1 MKQTH
6 SVVGPAMATS
16 SELLCVIMQSQD
28 ALQYLRWPEETDK
41 NKSNLGRVSSSLT
54 TDSINYNCTVTNP
67 KSWRV
72 QCSVC
77 GAFSLFRWTKLKVWV
92 LQTECVLQCVLVFRL
107 VYYLWRELCS
117 EKTRLQQSK
126 QTHTSRRWW
135 NIRGWHERRLG
146 RSDQEGQFTP
156 GIWMH
161 LEWWLVHSAWKHQH
175 TSLGQKEHNVSNTKK
190 EISSYIH
197 SICICI
203 IGHFRKFTADIAPQ

>member
-126 QTHTSRRWW
+126 QTHTSRRWC

-146 RSDQEGQFTP
+146 RSDQEGSVHTR
-156 GIWMH
+156 H
-161 LEWWLVHSAWKHQH
+161 LNASRVMTSALCVE
-175 TSLGQKEHNVSNTKK
+175 TSTYITGTKGTQCFKYKERNIFIYT
-190 EISSYIH
+190 
-197 SICICI
+197 
-203 IGHFRKFTADIAPQ
+203 